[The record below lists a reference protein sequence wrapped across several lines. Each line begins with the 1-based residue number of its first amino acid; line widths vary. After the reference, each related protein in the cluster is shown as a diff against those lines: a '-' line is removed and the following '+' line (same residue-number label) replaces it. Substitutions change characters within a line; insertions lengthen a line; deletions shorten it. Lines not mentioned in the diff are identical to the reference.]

1 VLFNCPYGFVILR
14 PISARLFRA
23 ENKVAPKAKSKDL
36 RFTLTG
42 NDTSETS
49 HQGNA
54 GPHINVGAH
63 DFRMERRTKMKHHT
77 HLWRPIQAT
86 LLATSLMLCLTPKLH
101 AAQREDSG
109 EVTGLLAQ
117 AAQEA
122 AQLSRD
128 ADDMESLL
136 HSDVSWQTH
145 AAMLDRVRDDVNTMG
160 RTVARLNS
168 TYESGSE
175 WQQQAVDRI
184 LPLLRELASNT
195 TAAINHLNAN
205 QTRPTTPDYVNY
217 LEKNAETAHQLSE
230 MTSDLVKYAK
240 SRTTLEKMEDKL
252 EFPSRQEP

>member
-1 VLFNCPYGFVILR
+1 MNSVTHR
-14 PISARLFRA
+14 WRLIH
-23 ENKVAPKAKSKDL
+23 AP
-36 RFTLTG
+36 
-42 NDTSETS
+42 
-49 HQGNA
+49 
-54 GPHINVGAH
+54 
-63 DFRMERRTKMKHHT
+63 
-77 HLWRPIQAT
+77 
-86 LLATSLMLCLTPKLH
+86 LLAITVVFCLMPKLH
-101 AAQREDSG
+101 AIKREDST
-109 EVTGLLAQ
+109 EVTDLLSQ

-145 AAMLDRVRDDVNTMG
+145 ADMLSRIRDDVNTLG
-160 RTVARLNS
+160 RTVARLNT

-205 QTRPTTPDYVNY
+205 QERPTTPDYVSY
-217 LEKNAETAHQLSE
+217 LEENADTAHQLAE

-252 EFPSRQEP
+252 ELPSAQEP

>member
-1 VLFNCPYGFVILR
+1 LLVI
-14 PISARLFRA
+14 
-23 ENKVAPKAKSKDL
+23 
-36 RFTLTG
+36 TL
-42 NDTSETS
+42 
-49 HQGNA
+49 
-54 GPHINVGAH
+54 I
-63 DFRMERRTKMKHHT
+63 
-77 HLWRPIQAT
+77 
-86 LLATSLMLCLTPKLH
+86 LCVSPKLH
-101 AAQREDSG
+101 AVERQDNAQ
-109 EVTGLLAQ
+109 VTDLLSE

-136 HSDVSWQTH
+136 HSDVSWESH
-145 AAMLDRVRDDVNTMG
+145 ADMLNRIRDDVNTLG
-160 RTVARLNS
+160 KTVARLNS

-205 QTRPTTPDYVNY
+205 HVRPTTPDYVNY

-230 MTSDLVKYAK
+230 ITSDLVKYAK
-240 SRTTLEKMEDKL
+240 SRTTLEKMENKL